1 MKTQTTQTIY
11 GCFAEQVARR
21 PDAPA
26 VITRART
33 LTYAELDRMISAI
46 ATMLPRNPR
55 FVGIVMDHG
64 PAMIAA
70 MLAVLKTGA
79 AYVPAEPSFPVDRI
93 RFMLTEADVDV
104 VVTQREYDGL
114 FRGAERIYIAPD
126 FSDTPVPQPIPVG
139 TATEDLAYVLYTS
152 GTTGDPKGVCVEN
165 RNVLGYVKA
174 FEHEMRI
181 GPGDVMLQH
190 SVCSFDIFVEEVF
203 CSLLTGAAL
212 AIPSIAEHDN
222 VPALLDFVDEMGVTI
237 VDGFPYLIADFN
249 ASGRVPKGVRLY
261 ISGGDVLRANYCDQL
276 VDRAEVY
283 NTYGPSETTCCATY
297 YRASAGAPLADGTYP
312 VGRAVLGYRV
322 DILNEDLQP
331 VDRGQ
336 VGEICVTGTGVSRG
350 YLTQRPE
357 SSNFVM
363 QDDGSRMYRTGD
375 LGVMTDTGDIAF
387 LRRKDSQVMIEGK
400 RVECTEVENVLS
412 ADDSVDRAVVRD
424 HSDENGLSY
433 LVAYLTPA
441 SQSIVLSELRK
452 RLARR
457 LTSFMIPEF
466 FVVMNEIPLNSNG
479 KPDDAALPVVLKAG

>member
-1 MKTQTTQTIY
+1 M
-11 GCFAEQVARR
+11 
-21 PDAPA
+21 
-26 VITRART
+26 
-33 LTYAELDRMISAI
+33 
-46 ATMLPRNPR
+46 
-55 FVGIVMDHG
+55 
-64 PAMIAA
+64 
-70 MLAVLKTGA
+70 
-79 AYVPAEPSFPVDRI
+79 
-93 RFMLTEADVDV
+93 
-104 VVTQREYDGL
+104 
-114 FRGAERIYIAPD
+114 
-126 FSDTPVPQPIPVG
+126 
-139 TATEDLAYVLYTS
+139 
-152 GTTGDPKGVCVEN
+152 
-165 RNVLGYVKA
+165 
-174 FEHEMRI
+174 
-181 GPGDVMLQH
+181 
-190 SVCSFDIFVEEVF
+190 F

-212 AIPSIAEHDN
+212 AIPSTAEHDN

-322 DILNEDLQP
+322 DILNDDLQP

-336 VGEICVTGTGVSRG
+336 VGEICVTGAGVSRG

-387 LRRKDSQVMIEGK
+387 LRRKDSQVMSEGK

-441 SQSIVLSELRK
+441 SQGIVLSELRE

-479 KPDDAALPVVLKAG
+479 KPDDAAPTRLERANRAYYERELPTGGHIACLARLDGEPVGCGGVCLHTEMPSPDNPSGHCAYLMNVYTRPAFQGRGVGAAVVDWLIRQARARGVDKVYLEASDAGRRLYESTGFTDMADMMRLTQGGRTRPA